1 MLIKSF
7 LFTISAILREL
18 YEILSRMYFKHV
30 LTLLTRIEKCY
41 ELNTTLYLGLIGFN
55 EAFDL
60 FDLSIIIRVLKI
72 PEKT

>member
-41 ELNTTLYLGLIGFN
+41 ELNTTLYLALLGFN
-55 EAFDL
+55 KAFDL
-60 FDLSIIIRVLKI
+60 FDLWIIIRGLKM